1 MKVLNVN
8 MSLNPIK
15 GGGTAER
22 TFQISRALN
31 RKGIDCEIL
40 TVASNLD
47 EERMKDLKNV
57 RITALK
63 CYSERFYIPGFQKT
77 IVERLVAGSDIVHL
91 MNHWTVLN
99 LLVYRASR
107 KFSKP
112 YVVCPAGALPIF
124 GRSRFIKKVYNLII
138 GRRLIQ
144 NASAIVAISVNE
156 FDHFRDYCVNPEKVT
171 LIPNGVSQEE
181 FQEVDD
187 NGFRSKHGL
196 KSNPFIL
203 FLGRLNSIKGPDLL
217 LNSFLQIK
225 DRFPDLHLVYAGPDG
240 GLLSELNAV
249 VRNSKSQDRVHFI
262 GYVGGAEKSQAYHA
276 ADLVVIPSRQEAMSI
291 VVLEAGIT
299 GTPVLITDQCGFDE
313 IEHIGGGKAVSAT
326 IEGLSNGLVE
336 LLSVPQKLKTMGKQ
350 LKNHASENYTWNHTA
365 ERYLKLYKEILSV
378 DR

>member
-40 TVASNLD
+40 TVASPLD
-47 EERMKDLKNV
+47 KERMKKFRNIP
-57 RITALK
+57 ITALK
-63 CYSERFYIPGFQKT
+63 CYSERFYIPAFQKM
-77 IVERLVAGSDIVHL
+77 IIERLVDRSDIVHL
-91 MNHWTVLN
+91 MNHWTPLN
-99 LLVYRASR
+99 AMVYYFARNLGR
-107 KFSKP
+107 P
-112 YVVCPAGALPIF
+112 YVVCPAGALPII
-124 GRSRFIKKVYNLII
+124 GRSRFIKKIYNLIV
-138 GRRLIQ
+138 GGKLIRD
-144 NASAIVAISVNE
+144 ASAHVAISVNE
-156 FDHFRDYCVNPEKVT
+156 LNDFRDYGVNPEKVT

-181 FQEVDD
+181 FQATD
-187 NGFRSKHGL
+187 NNDFRSKHGL

-217 LNSFLQIK
+217 LKAFLEIK
-225 DRFPDLHLVYAGPDG
+225 DRFLDLHLVYAGPDG
-240 GLLSELNAV
+240 GLLSDLCAIA
-249 VRNSKSQDRVHFI
+249 KKAKLHDRVHFI

-313 IEHIGGGKAVSAT
+313 VEHIGGGKFVFAT

-336 LLSVPQKLKTMGKQ
+336 LLSVPEKLKTMGRK
-350 LKNHASENYTWNHTA
+350 LKNHASQHYTWDEVNC
-365 ERYLKLYKEILSV
+365 LF
-378 DR
+378 